1 MLGEV
6 AVKREKIRGGEE
18 EDKMGGGWRKGSGR
32 GQAKKREK
40 QRA

>member
-1 MLGEV
+1 MLGEA

-18 EDKMGGGWRKGSGR
+18 EDKMGGGWRRGSGW
-32 GQAKKREK
+32 GQVKKREK